1 MQKAKAIPVDRAN
14 EVGFDSSDDETKIK
28 QDEAQDDSEVA
39 CAMNHA
45 DKGLVGCMDS
55 IPCGADRAFSGSRS

>member
-28 QDEAQDDSEVA
+28 QYEAMKRKTTRKS
-39 CAMNHA
+39 
-45 DKGLVGCMDS
+45 
-55 IPCGADRAFSGSRS
+55 RAR